1 MDMPDESTT
10 PNLSSREKS
19 MKEERKKAGVRP
31 QPTPT
36 PKSKLQLNKLAQRTV
51 QPERAKSINVH
62 RFSKENPGDSKTV
75 AMTFAQYMKNYIQ
88 TNSSANKPPNLT
100 AGYRLKK

>member
-19 MKEERKKAGVRP
+19 IKEEQKKATVRP

-51 QPERAKSINVH
+51 KPERAKSINVH
-62 RFSKENPGDSKTV
+62 CFSKENPGSGKTF
-75 AMTFAQYMKNYIQ
+75 AMTFAQYMKNYMQ
-88 TNSSANKPPNLT
+88 TNSSANKSPNLT
-100 AGYRLKK
+100 ADYELKK